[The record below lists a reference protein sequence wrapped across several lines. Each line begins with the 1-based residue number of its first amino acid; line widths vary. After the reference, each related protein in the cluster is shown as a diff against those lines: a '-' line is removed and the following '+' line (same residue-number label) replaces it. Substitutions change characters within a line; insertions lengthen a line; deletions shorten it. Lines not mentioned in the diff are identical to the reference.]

1 MECHCDDHS
10 AKVDKDVTEAYHM
23 YRCVFY
29 LNEVENYSYD
39 MFQGDYYR
47 LKAQNFPHEEIWN
60 YFMSMHGR
68 NNKKENKPL
77 ASAAAPLPPS
87 PPPPSPQSQLNTAH
101 EWLETKRPILKRV
114 DRRYMD
120 EAFPQYV
127 TDYIMTHWHKS
138 SDNGGGTYEKR

>member
-47 LKAQNFPHEEIWN
+47 MKAQNIPHEEIWN
-60 YFMSMHGR
+60 HFMSIHGR
-68 NNKKENKPL
+68 NNKKENQTL
-77 ASAAAPLPPS
+77 ASAS
-87 PPPPSPQSQLNTAH
+87 PPPRAPPSSPSSRLDNAAR

-114 DRRYMD
+114 DRTYMD

-127 TDYIMTHWHKS
+127 TDYIMARWHKS